1 MSVDLSEI
9 LDQLFSDLIILEI
22 SEGMGILPKPQP
34 PHLTL
39 AL

>member
-9 LDQLFSDLIILEI
+9 LDKSYILEI